1 MFNLEET
8 VFLKT
13 RQIYALALWLIG
25 GLCVVFT
32 ILGEASES
40 IAPSPLLQ
48 VRVPALVIL
57 AMVSGPAFTV
67 QSWDKVKTSQWLLF
81 VGVIA
86 GLFYVMI
93 GFIYSSEL
101 IAYDYAGMTL
111 RLHYY
116 YALVTATL
124 AADLY
129 LSRYRHWLYNSH
141 SPYEKSK
148 RMDRKRKEAWVYP
161 DENQY
166 FPIPLPPGPEDFE

>member
-1 MFNLEET
+1 M
-8 VFLKT
+8 FLKF
-13 RQIYALALWLIG
+13 RQIYALVLWLA
-25 GLCVVFT
+25 GLLCMLIAMF
-32 ILGEASES
+32 GEASES
-40 IAPSPLLQ
+40 TSPALLQ

-57 AMVSGPAFTV
+57 GVVVGPIFIV
-67 QSWDKVKTSQWLLF
+67 QAWFKEKVIQWLLL
-81 VGVIA
+81 VGTIA
-86 GLFYVMI
+86 GSLYVVI
-93 GFIYSSEL
+93 SFVYSSEL